1 MTKLEIIKELFDN
14 YYVKYPWRRALDEY
28 GSCVYKTE
36 DKVPKYCA
44 VGKCLTKSG
53 IQYAINYTI
62 GTVDEFYDENTDQ
75 ITVEP
80 FLKRK
85 YRGHSMEFWRS
96 LQLIHDETEYWT
108 DKSITEVGKTALER
122 LKIRYA

>member
-1 MTKLEIIKELFDN
+1 MTKLEIIEELFDN

-36 DKVPKYCA
+36 DGSPKYCA

-53 IQYAINYTI
+53 IQYAIDHTI
-62 GTVDEFYDENTDQ
+62 GTLDEFYDDTTDQ
-75 ITVEP
+75 NTVEP

-85 YRGHSMEFWRS
+85 YRGHSIEFWTS
-96 LQLIHDETEYWT
+96 LQFMHDGVEYWT
-108 DKSITEVGKTALER
+108 DKSITEVGKTQLNK
-122 LKIRYA
+122 LKEMYA

>member
-1 MTKLEIIKELFDN
+1 MIKLEIIEELFDN

-28 GSCVYKTE
+28 GNCVYKTE

-53 IQYAINYTI
+53 IQYTI
-62 GTVDEFYDENTDQ
+62 DNVISTVDEFYNENIDQ
-75 ITVEP
+75 NTLEP

-85 YRGHSMEFWRS
+85 YKGHSMELWKS
-96 LQLIHDETEYWT
+96 LQLMHDETEYWT
-108 DKSITEVGKTALER
+108 NKSITEVGKTALER
-122 LKIRYA
+122 LKTRYA